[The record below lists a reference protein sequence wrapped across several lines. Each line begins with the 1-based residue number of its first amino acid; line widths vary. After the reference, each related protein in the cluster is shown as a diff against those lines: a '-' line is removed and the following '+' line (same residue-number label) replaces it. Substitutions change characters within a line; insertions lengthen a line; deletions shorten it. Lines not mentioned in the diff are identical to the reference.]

1 MILIAVFVA
10 VLGTSTYFIIDHYKE
25 SDKQAELY
33 GELADLV
40 NAGVELL
47 ECDHVYAEGIKA
59 ELERHTFADCMVPFE
74 GDSAEKKQIDET
86 DVRFYLEMRMR
97 IYVREENIMF
107 DAENGLCKI
116 RLNDVLTANIPIK
129 SGTAVRSIEI

>member
-1 MILIAVFVA
+1 MYKLGNELTTDNKKNEIRRILTARRN
-10 VLGTSTYFIIDHYKE
+10 LYK
-25 SDKQAELY
+25 
-33 GELADLV
+33 
-40 NAGVELL
+40 AGVELL
-47 ECDHVYAEGIKA
+47 ECDHVYVEGIKA
-59 ELERHTFADCMVPFE
+59 ELERYTFANYMVPFE

-97 IYVREENIMF
+97 IYVKEENIIF

-129 SGTAVRSIEI
+129 SGTAVRSILL

>member
-1 MILIAVFVA
+1 MHKLGNELTTDDKKNEIRRILTARR
-10 VLGTSTYFIIDHYKE
+10 K
-25 SDKQAELY
+25 LY
-33 GELADLV
+33 

-47 ECDHVYAEGIKA
+47 ECDRFYAKGIKD
-59 ELERHTFADCMVPFE
+59 ELERHAFADYMVPFE
-74 GDSAEKKQIDET
+74 GNGAAKKQIDEA

-129 SGTAVRSIEI
+129 SETAVGGILL

>member
-1 MILIAVFVA
+1 MHKLGDVLTPEEGKEKIKRILTARR
-10 VLGTSTYFIIDHYKE
+10 K
-25 SDKQAELY
+25 LY
-33 GELADLV
+33 

-59 ELERHTFADCMVPFE
+59 ELERHTFADYMVPFE
-74 GDSAEKKQIDET
+74 GDTAEKKQIDEA

-97 IYVREENIMF
+97 IYVKEENITF

-129 SGTAVRSIEI
+129 SGTAVRSILL

>member
-1 MILIAVFVA
+1 MHKLGNELTTDDKKNEIRRILTARR
-10 VLGTSTYFIIDHYKE
+10 K
-25 SDKQAELY
+25 LY
-33 GELADLV
+33 

>member
-1 MILIAVFVA
+1 MHKLGDVLTPEEGKEKIKRILTARR
-10 VLGTSTYFIIDHYKE
+10 K
-25 SDKQAELY
+25 LY
-33 GELADLV
+33 

-59 ELERHTFADCMVPFE
+59 ELERHTFASHMLPFE
-74 GDSAEKKQIDET
+74 GGEAEKKQIDEA
-86 DVRFYLEMRMR
+86 DVHFYLEMRMR
-97 IYVREENIMF
+97 IYLREENIMF

-116 RLNDVLTANIPIK
+116 CLNDVLTANIPIK

>member
-1 MILIAVFVA
+1 MHKLGDVLTPEEGKEKIKRILTARR
-10 VLGTSTYFIIDHYKE
+10 K
-25 SDKQAELY
+25 LY
-33 GELADLV
+33 

-59 ELERHTFADCMVPFE
+59 ELERHTFADYMVPFE

-97 IYVREENIMF
+97 IYVKEENIIF

-129 SGTAVRSIEI
+129 NETAVRSIEI

>member
-1 MILIAVFVA
+1 MHKLGDVLTPEEGKEKIKRILTARR
-10 VLGTSTYFIIDHYKE
+10 K
-25 SDKQAELY
+25 LY
-33 GELADLV
+33 

-107 DAENGLCKI
+107 LSLI
-116 RLNDVLTANIPIK
+116 HI
-129 SGTAVRSIEI
+129 

>member
-1 MILIAVFVA
+1 MHKLGDVLTPEEGKEKIKRILTARR
-10 VLGTSTYFIIDHYKE
+10 K
-25 SDKQAELY
+25 LY
-33 GELADLV
+33 

-59 ELERHTFADCMVPFE
+59 ELERYTFADYMVPFE

-97 IYVREENIMF
+97 IYVREENIIF

-116 RLNDVLTANIPIK
+116 HLNDVLTANIPIK

>member
-1 MILIAVFVA
+1 MHKLGNELTADDKKNEIRRILTARR
-10 VLGTSTYFIIDHYKE
+10 K
-25 SDKQAELY
+25 LY
-33 GELADLV
+33 

-59 ELERHTFADCMVPFE
+59 ELERHTFVSHTVPFV
-74 GDSAEKKQIDET
+74 GAGARKKPIDEA

-97 IYVREENIMF
+97 IYVKEENITF

-129 SGTAVRSIEI
+129 SGTSVRSILL

>member
-1 MILIAVFVA
+1 MHKLGDVLTPEEGKEKIKRILTARR
-10 VLGTSTYFIIDHYKE
+10 K
-25 SDKQAELY
+25 LY
-33 GELADLV
+33 

-59 ELERHTFADCMVPFE
+59 ELERHTFADYMVPFE
-74 GDSAEKKQIDET
+74 GDTAEKKQIDEA

-97 IYVREENIMF
+97 IYVREENIIF
-107 DAENGLCKI
+107 DAENGLCTI

>member
-1 MILIAVFVA
+1 MHKLGDVLTPEEGKEKIKRILTARR
-10 VLGTSTYFIIDHYKE
+10 K
-25 SDKQAELY
+25 LY
-33 GELADLV
+33 

-59 ELERHTFADCMVPFE
+59 ELERHNFADYMVPFE
-74 GDSAEKKQIDET
+74 GDTAEKKQIDEA

-129 SGTAVRSIEI
+129 SGTAVRSILL

>member
-1 MILIAVFVA
+1 MHKLGDVLTPEEGKEKIKRILTARR
-10 VLGTSTYFIIDHYKE
+10 K
-25 SDKQAELY
+25 LY
-33 GELADLV
+33 

-59 ELERHTFADCMVPFE
+59 ELERHTFANYMVPFE
-74 GDSAEKKQIDET
+74 GDTAEKKQIDET

-97 IYVREENIMF
+97 IYVKEENIIF

-129 SGTAVRSIEI
+129 SGTAVRSILL

>member
-1 MILIAVFVA
+1 MHQLGEELNPGEKKERIRRILTARRR
-10 VLGTSTYFIIDHYKE
+10 
-25 SDKQAELY
+25 LY
-33 GELADLV
+33 
-40 NAGVELL
+40 NAGVELI

-59 ELERHTFADCMVPFE
+59 QMERHTFASHMLPFE
-74 GDSAEKKQIDET
+74 GGEAEKKQIDEA

-129 SGTAVRSIEI
+129 SGTAIRSILL

>member
-1 MILIAVFVA
+1 MHKLGDVLTPEEGKEKIKRILTARR
-10 VLGTSTYFIIDHYKE
+10 K
-25 SDKQAELY
+25 LY
-33 GELADLV
+33 

-59 ELERHTFADCMVPFE
+59 ELERHTFADYMLPFE

-97 IYVREENIMF
+97 IYVREENIIF

-116 RLNDVLTANIPIK
+116 CLNDVLTANIPIK
-129 SGTAVRSIEI
+129 SGTAVRSIKI

>member
-1 MILIAVFVA
+1 MHKLGDVLTPEEGKEKIKRILTARRK
-10 VLGTSTYFIIDHYKE
+10 LYK
-25 SDKQAELY
+25 
-33 GELADLV
+33 
-40 NAGVELL
+40 AGVELL

-59 ELERHTFADCMVPFE
+59 ELERHTFANYMVPFE

-97 IYVREENIMF
+97 IYVKEENIIF

>member
-1 MILIAVFVA
+1 MYKLGNELTTDDKKNEIRRILTARR
-10 VLGTSTYFIIDHYKE
+10 K
-25 SDKQAELY
+25 LY
-33 GELADLV
+33 

-59 ELERHTFADCMVPFE
+59 ELERHTFVSHTVPFV
-74 GDSAEKKQIDET
+74 GAGARKKPIDEA

-97 IYVREENIMF
+97 IYVKEENITF

-116 RLNDVLTANIPIK
+116 RLNDVLTAHIPIK
-129 SGTAVRSIEI
+129 SGTSVRSILL

>member
-1 MILIAVFVA
+1 MHKLGDVLTPEEGKEKIKRILTARR
-10 VLGTSTYFIIDHYKE
+10 K
-25 SDKQAELY
+25 LY
-33 GELADLV
+33 

-59 ELERHTFADCMVPFE
+59 ELERHTFADYMVPFE
-74 GDSAEKKQIDET
+74 GDTAEKKQIDEA

-97 IYVREENIMF
+97 IYVREENIIF

>member
-1 MILIAVFVA
+1 MYKLGNELTTDNKKNEIRRILTARRN
-10 VLGTSTYFIIDHYKE
+10 LYK
-25 SDKQAELY
+25 
-33 GELADLV
+33 
-40 NAGVELL
+40 AGMELL

-59 ELERHTFADCMVPFE
+59 ELERHTFADYMVPFE

-129 SGTAVRSIEI
+129 SGTAVRSILL

>member
-1 MILIAVFVA
+1 MYKLGNELTTDNKKNEIRRILTARRN
-10 VLGTSTYFIIDHYKE
+10 LYK
-25 SDKQAELY
+25 
-33 GELADLV
+33 
-40 NAGVELL
+40 AGMELL

-59 ELERHTFADCMVPFE
+59 ELERHTFADYMVPFE

-86 DVRFYLEMRMR
+86 DVHFYLEMRMR
-97 IYVREENIMF
+97 IYLREENIMF

-116 RLNDVLTANIPIK
+116 CLNDVLTAKIPIK

>member
-1 MILIAVFVA
+1 MHKLGDVLTPEEGKEKIKRILTARR
-10 VLGTSTYFIIDHYKE
+10 K
-25 SDKQAELY
+25 LY
-33 GELADLV
+33 

-97 IYVREENIMF
+97 IYVREENITF
-107 DAENGLCKI
+107 DAENGLCTI

-129 SGTAVRSIEI
+129 SETSVGGILL